1 MRPISAIG
9 ETARE
14 RGFTLVEVLVVLVI
28 LGLASSA
35 VLLTLP
41 VGGMSLTT
49 EAQRFTA
56 RLIRAQEEAILTNR
70 TVEVRIDAEGYAFD
84 VRRGAT
90 REALPEPFARQTWQ
104 DETTVR
110 VEGPADAQR
119 LVLDPTGF
127 ATPATISFFRAD
139 GRMAVLLDAS
149 GRVTLDDAPL

>member
-9 ETARE
+9 ERRSE
-14 RGFTLVEVLVVLVI
+14 KGFTLVEIMVVILI
-28 LGLASSA
+28 LGLASSV

-41 VGGMSLTT
+41 VGGMSLAT
-49 EAQRFTA
+49 EATRFAA
-56 RLIRAQEEAILTNR
+56 RLSRAQEEAILTNR

-90 REALPEPFARQTWQ
+90 REALPEPFMRQTW
-104 DETTVR
+104 DEDTTVR
-110 VEGPADAQR
+110 VESADTGR

-127 ATPATISFFRAD
+127 ASPATISLFRAD

-149 GRVTLDDAPL
+149 GKVTLDDAPL